1 MNYTN
6 WAVDEPKKVDNSAH
20 AVGIWRFGDDTTPFW
35 LVYPLKKEYFPL
47 CEK

>member
-6 WAVDEPKKVDNSAH
+6 WAVDEPEKIDNSTH
-20 AVGIWRFGDDTTPFW
+20 AVGMRFGNDISPDW
-35 LVYPLKKEYFPL
+35 LSYPLKKEYFPL